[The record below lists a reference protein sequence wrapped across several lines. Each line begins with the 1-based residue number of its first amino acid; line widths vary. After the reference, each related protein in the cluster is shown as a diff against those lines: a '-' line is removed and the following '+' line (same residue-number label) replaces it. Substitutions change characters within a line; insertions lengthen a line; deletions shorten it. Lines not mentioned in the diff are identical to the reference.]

1 MAESASKKFK
11 QVFTKKYLKDI
22 YQNNIRFNS
31 ATGVD
36 RVNKN
41 LFDKNLD
48 NNIDIIYR
56 KVHQGTYH
64 FSQYKEKLISRG
76 ANKCPRV
83 ISIPTIRDKLTQCA
97 LSEILFDVYGK
108 SIPFLHKVI
117 GDAIKSF
124 NSRKNNHY
132 IRLDVKSFYPSVK
145 HESLLDQI
153 SKKIRKSE
161 VLKLIRDSIIQDTV
175 AKPSG
180 QKQWQSVGV
189 PQGLSIS
196 NVLASIYMIPIDL
209 KHGSQEDYKYFR
221 YVDDIIVFCNEDKVK
236 HLKKEI
242 NDDCDKLGLSL
253 HKEGEDKSKAKVG
266 NISEEFSYLGYKFS
280 PSNISVRKPTIDK
293 LRESIIRILTIYKH
307 SREKNVSRLY
317 WTLNLRITGCIFDE
331 TKYGWIF
338 YFSQITDM
346 SLLKQLDIFLE
357 KQLDRFGISSYQG
370 KIKKFVRTY
379 YEITK
384 NLTRSNYIPKFD
396 RYSISQKRQVLRDT
410 FGITKG
416 RMTEQEIEMEFRRRI
431 FKQVKELEQDL
442 ARVS

>member
-83 ISIPTIRDKLTQCA
+83 ISIPTIRDKLTQRA

-180 QKQWQSVGV
+180 QK
-189 PQGLSIS
+189 
-196 NVLASIYMIPIDL
+196 
-209 KHGSQEDYKYFR
+209 
-221 YVDDIIVFCNEDKVK
+221 
-236 HLKKEI
+236 
-242 NDDCDKLGLSL
+242 
-253 HKEGEDKSKAKVG
+253 
-266 NISEEFSYLGYKFS
+266 
-280 PSNISVRKPTIDK
+280 
-293 LRESIIRILTIYKH
+293 
-307 SREKNVSRLY
+307 
-317 WTLNLRITGCIFDE
+317 
-331 TKYGWIF
+331 
-338 YFSQITDM
+338 
-346 SLLKQLDIFLE
+346 
-357 KQLDRFGISSYQG
+357 
-370 KIKKFVRTY
+370 
-379 YEITK
+379 
-384 NLTRSNYIPKFD
+384 
-396 RYSISQKRQVLRDT
+396 
-410 FGITKG
+410 
-416 RMTEQEIEMEFRRRI
+416 
-431 FKQVKELEQDL
+431 
-442 ARVS
+442 

>member
-31 ATGVD
+31 AIGVD
-36 RVNKN
+36 RVNKK

-83 ISIPTIRDKLTQCA
+83 ISIPTIRDKLTQRA

-161 VLKLIRDSIIQDTV
+161 VLKLIRGSIIQDTV

-196 NVLASIYMIPIDL
+196 NILANIYMIPIDL
-209 KHGSQEDYKYFR
+209 KHGSQEDYQYFR
-221 YVDDIIVFCNEDKVK
+221 YVDDIIVFCNENNVT

-253 HKEGEDKSKAKVG
+253 HKEGEDESKAKVG

-317 WTLNLRITGCIFDE
+317 WNLNLRITGCIFDE
-331 TKYGWIF
+331 MKYGWIF

-357 KQLDRFGISSYQG
+357 KQLERFGISSYQG

-410 FGITKG
+410 FGITKK
-416 RMTEQEIEMEFRRRI
+416 RMTKQEIEMEFRRLI

-442 ARVS
+442 ARIS